1 MQMQGIGTSW
11 MLKPPRKPEDDGFDR
26 LIGQMSLTEVRPYM
40 CPKSHGNPKKC
51 EDCDGFRT
59 CQAGQRAVLLMNEA
73 ARSEVQEAP
82 AAKPAAEDPVKERE
96 EFRKACESGNAW
108 YYLMQTRGLSKDA
121 AGELLSKLVRKFPG
135 VAADFGGSRRIM
147 QRPKVVK
154 VLESVSEDAQNGQEQ
169 ASPPDYD
176 EIPSREQER
185 QNAIQEGRK
194 KGESMIREKAM
205 QKAREAFAAGDP
217 IAHIMQTEGI
227 RLEVARQRVYK
238 WMKVYPEIAGGYQ
251 MPDLRRKKAEEP
263 KTEKPQEEQQVE
275 FALEDD
281 TVSLADFLNE
291 FDTAEADQREPDADD
306 EMPEKQH
313 LAQRADGRYRC
324 KYKGLEFYGS
334 TEDEALQARDEYKK
348 LEKIQKSEPLEPG
361 CPDALMPEVWN
372 GKEFSDADLTD
383 PLIHMKHRA
392 KWLDQEKARMNE
404 IIRQAE
410 EKIAWIDERLEPLL
424 KVIEKW

>member
-154 VLESVSEDAQNGQEQ
+154 VLESVSEDAQNGQER

-194 KGESMIREKAM
+194 KGASMIREKAM

-238 WMKVYPEIAGGYQ
+238 WMKSYPEIAGDYQ

-275 FALEDD
+275 FALEDTDD

-291 FDTAEADQREPDADD
+291 FDTAEADRMEPEADE
-306 EMPEKQH
+306 EMPED
-313 LAQRADGRYRC
+313 LPEPPDPERPDVPMAEIWTAEELNAADM
-324 KYKGLEFYGS
+324 S
-334 TEDEALQARDEYKK
+334 N
-348 LEKIQKSEPLEPG
+348 PL
-361 CPDALMPEVWN
+361 D
-372 GKEFSDADLTD
+372 
-383 PLIHMKHRA
+383 IMKHRA

>member
-51 EDCDGFRT
+51 ENCDGFRT

-73 ARSEVQEAP
+73 ARNETQETA

-154 VLESVSEDAQNGQEQ
+154 VLESVSEEAQNEQEQ
-169 ASPPDYD
+169 ASLPEDD
-176 EIPSREQER
+176 ETPSREQER
-185 QNAIQEGRK
+185 VLAILDGQKRGAAVN
-194 KGESMIREKAM
+194 REKAM
-205 QKAREAFAAGDP
+205 QKAREAFATDDP
-217 IAHIMQTEGI
+217 IAHVMQTEGI
-227 RLEVARQRVYK
+227 RFEVARQRVYK
-238 WMKVYPEIAGGYQ
+238 WMRAYPEIAGDYQ

-263 KTEKPQEEQQVE
+263 KAEKPQEEQQVE

-291 FDTAEADQREPDADD
+291 FDPAEADRREPEADE
-306 EMPEKQH
+306 EMPQD
-313 LAQRADGRYRC
+313 LP
-324 KYKGLEFYGS
+324 
-334 TEDEALQARDEYKK
+334 
-348 LEKIQKSEPLEPG
+348 EPPEPET
-361 CPDALMPEVWN
+361 PDALMPEIWK
-372 GKEFSDADLTD
+372 GKEFSEADLSD
-383 PLIHMKHRA
+383 PLTYMKHRA
-392 KWLDQEKARMNE
+392 KWLDQEKARMTE

-410 EKIAWIDERLEPLL
+410 EKIAWIEERLEPLL

>member
-26 LIGQMSLTEVRPYM
+26 LIGQMSMTEVRPYM

-82 AAKPAAEDPVKERE
+82 AAKPAVEDPVKERE

-154 VLESVSEDAQNGQEQ
+154 VLSVSEDAQNEQEQ

-194 KGESMIREKAM
+194 KGASMIREKAM

-217 IAHIMQTEGI
+217 IAHVMQTEGI
-227 RLEVARQRVYK
+227 RFEVARQRVYK
-238 WMKVYPEIAGGYQ
+238 WMKSYPEIAGDYQ
-251 MPDLRRKKAEEP
+251 MPDLRRKKAEES

-275 FALEDD
+275 FALEDTDD

-291 FDTAEADQREPDADD
+291 FDPAEADRREPEADE
-306 EMPEKQH
+306 EMPQD
-313 LAQRADGRYRC
+313 LP
-324 KYKGLEFYGS
+324 
-334 TEDEALQARDEYKK
+334 
-348 LEKIQKSEPLEPG
+348 EPPEPET
-361 CPDALMPEVWN
+361 PDALMPEIWK
-372 GKEFSDADLTD
+372 GKEFSEADLSD
-383 PLIHMKHRA
+383 PLTHMKHRA
-392 KWLDQEKARMNE
+392 KWLDQEKARMTE

>member
-59 CQAGQRAVLLMNEA
+59 CQAGQRALLLMNEA
-73 ARSEVQEAP
+73 ARNEPLEAP
-82 AAKPAAEDPVKERE
+82 AVKQAAEEHPVKERE

-154 VLESVSEDAQNGQEQ
+154 VLESVSEDAQNGQEL

-194 KGESMIREKAM
+194 KGASMIREKAM

-217 IAHIMQTEGI
+217 IAHVMQTEGI
-227 RLEVARQRVYK
+227 RFEVARQRVYK
-238 WMKVYPEIAGGYQ
+238 WMKSYPEIAGDYQ

-275 FALEDD
+275 FALEDTDD

-291 FDTAEADQREPDADD
+291 FDPAEADRREPEADE
-306 EMPEKQH
+306 EMPQN
-313 LAQRADGRYRC
+313 LP
-324 KYKGLEFYGS
+324 
-334 TEDEALQARDEYKK
+334 
-348 LEKIQKSEPLEPG
+348 EPPEPET
-361 CPDALMPEVWN
+361 PDALMPEIWK
-372 GKEFSDADLTD
+372 GKEFSEADLSD
-383 PLIHMKHRA
+383 PLTHMKHRA
-392 KWLDQEKARMNE
+392 KWLDQEKARMTE

-410 EKIAWIDERLEPLL
+410 EKIAWIEERLEPLL